1 MTDISSPEQPATET
15 LGAPTPRWTPEKQGK
30 FLEALARCG
39 SVKAAAAFVG
49 MSRESAHRLRRR
61 TQDCGEGRAFA
72 RAWDA
77 ALIHAR
83 DLYAEEVLDK
93 GLNGW
98 AETVWYHGEEVGER
112 QRFSVPLL
120 LAALGRLDKKADEY
134 DLAGNPARA
143 AAADFDAMVE
153 KISQGSDCTEML
165 AEQDRA
171 GQPQVE
177 PPSFDGI
184 ENDALM
190 RRLRESQER
199 GQIAATAPEDI
210 DISDLDPDDAASW
223 DDMQWE
229 RAMRSGMSDDPDFWT
244 RVRASEAAAGICHD
258 DDFANNVGGDSGGA
272 IPSGSMAG
280 SVCAGGPQAVPL

>member
-1 MTDISSPEQPATET
+1 MTQISPKHPTTET
-15 LGAPTPRWTPEKQGK
+15 LGAPAPRWTPEKQGK

-61 TQDCGEGRAFA
+61 NEGRAFA

-83 DLYAEEVLDK
+83 DLYAEEVLEK

-98 AETVWYHGEEVGER
+98 AEKVWYHGEEVGER

-120 LAALGRLDKKADEY
+120 LAALARLDAKADEC
-134 DLAGNPARA
+134 DLAGSPARA
-143 AAADFDAMVE
+143 AAVEFDEMVE
-153 KISQGSDCTEML
+153 AISQGRDCTAML
-165 AEQDRA
+165 EEQDKA
-171 GQPQVE
+171 GQPDIE
-177 PPSFDGI
+177 PPLTGI
-184 ENDALM
+184 GNDDLLE
-190 RRLRESQER
+190 RLREKQAREL
-199 GQIAATAPEDI
+199 ITATAPEDI
-210 DISDLDPDDAASW
+210 DISDLDPDDAADW

-244 RVRASEAAAGICHD
+244 RIRTSEAAAGIVHD
-258 DDFANNVGGDSGGA
+258 GGTLPGLCRATPKVRRTRRRFRFRGCD
-272 IPSGSMAG
+272 P
-280 SVCAGGPQAVPL
+280 V

>member
-1 MTDISSPEQPATET
+1 MMTQLSPEQPDTET
-15 LGAPTPRWTPEKQGK
+15 LNAPAPRWTPEKQGR
-30 FLEALARCG
+30 FLEALARSG
-39 SVKAAAAFVG
+39 SVKSAAAFVG

-61 TQDCGEGRAFA
+61 DEGRAFS

-83 DLYAEEVLDK
+83 DLYAEEVLEK

-98 AETVWYHGEEVGER
+98 AEPVWYHGEEVGER

-120 LAALGRLDKKADEY
+120 LAALARLDAKADEC

-143 AAADFDAMVE
+143 AAAQFDDMVE
-153 KISQGSDCTEML
+153 AISQGRDCAAML
-165 AEQDRA
+165 EEQDKA
-171 GQPQVE
+171 GEPDIE
-177 PPSFDGI
+177 PPFTGI
-184 ENDALM
+184 GHDDLLE
-190 RRLRESQER
+190 RLREKQARE
-199 GQIAATAPEDI
+199 QIAATAPEDI
-210 DISDLDPDDAASW
+210 DITDLDPDNAADW

-258 DDFANNVGGDSGGA
+258 EFADDIPGSNTAHRTGA
-272 IPSGSMAG
+272 E
-280 SVCAGGPQAVPL
+280 GPQAVPL

>member
-1 MTDISSPEQPATET
+1 MTQLSPEQPATET
-15 LGAPTPRWTPEKQGK
+15 LSAPAPRWTPEKQGR

-61 TQDCGEGRAFA
+61 DEGRAFS

-83 DLYAEEVLDK
+83 DVYAEEVLEK

-120 LAALGRLDKKADEY
+120 LAALARLDAKADEC

-143 AAADFDAMVE
+143 AAAEFDEMVE
-153 KISQGSDCTEML
+153 AISQGRDCTAML
-165 AEQDRA
+165 EEQDQA
-171 GQPQVE
+171 GEPDIE
-177 PPSFDGI
+177 PPFTGI
-184 ENDALM
+184 HNDSLM
-190 RRLRESQER
+190 QRLREKQER
-199 GQIAATAPEDI
+199 EQIAATAPEDI
-210 DISDLDPDDAASW
+210 DISDLDPDDAADW
-223 DDMQWE
+223 GEMQWE
-229 RAMRSGMSDDPDFWT
+229 RAIRSGISDDPDFWT
-244 RVRASEAAAGICHD
+244 RVRASEAAAGIVHD
-258 DDFANNVGGDSGGA
+258 GDDISGFMPSDSMGA
-272 IPSGSMAG
+272 TS
-280 SVCAGGPQAVPL
+280 PQASPL